1 MTVSSSPTPFTRP
14 VMAEIF
20 PQDRTDRF
28 FEALLGDAGEG
39 AYDIDLVY
47 VGESAEQ
54 IQFEFHLRQ
63 RPGRCLA
70 CNLTYGLPEV
80 FIRHPVIDMAGLIRQ
95 IDSRICNGKRC
106 GTWRLGRTRE
116 VSRTLHVLPLS
127 IGLVPDHQGSNWQ
140 R

>member
-1 MTVSSSPTPFTRP
+1 MTVFSSPNPFTRP

-47 VGESAEQ
+47 VGESEAQ
-54 IQFEFHLRQ
+54 IRFEFQLRQ
-63 RPGRCLA
+63 RPGRCMA

-80 FIRHPVIDMAGLIRQ
+80 FIRHPVIDLAGLIRQ

-106 GTWRLGRTRE
+106 GTWQLGRTRE
-116 VSRTLHVLPLS
+116 VSRSLHVLPLS
-127 IGLVPDHQGSNWQ
+127 IDLVPDHQGSNRQ